1 MKNRRKTKFMSYLLC
16 LAMLVGSLAPATVSY
31 AAVPGEVSGY
41 EAVAESIQEPLAE
54 QLLEE
59 QVEMPSEE
67 PIAESPEEPSGEPD
81 ETETPE
87 AVETPGETET
97 PGAEST
103 PVSTEVPAG
112 ESTPE
117 AMETP
122 EAIETPEVPA
132 ETPSADPDATIDPNA
147 TAEPE
152 ATADPEATIEP
163 AETETPEATEEPES
177 TEMPE
182 ETGEPAD
189 LDYILGRPM
198 TEAERAAEQAAMP
211 HTLRDLPEEI
221 PVESYDSGIAT
232 FARIPASYDS
242 RNEGF
247 NVSVKNQ
254 NPYGSCWTY
263 ATIASMESTLIR
275 KGLADAS
282 EVDLSEWHLAYFA
295 THTGADK
302 LGNTKD
308 DYVKAEG
315 GVQYMDNGG
324 NIQMSAIALS
334 NWKGATLESDY
345 PGNPDRNALSMATRL
360 MKPEDAWQKNRYYMK
375 NCHMSPAE
383 DRDNVKLLIM
393 EYGAVYGSYYHDDYY
408 YKEDTA
414 AYNCDVK
421 GSNHAITVIGW
432 DDNYKKENF
441 YLQPE
446 GDGAWLCKNSWG
458 TTFGD
463 EGYFYISYYDVSFHR
478 KGGNVAAYEA
488 EVLTEGMNNYYYS
501 GGVDFTNYMSV
512 NGIAQVYESKAN
524 PGGSE
529 MITGTGFMT
538 YSANIEYSVQ
548 VYKNPKLVNGA
559 VEDPLSGEPVWNA
572 PETGVTG
579 FAGYQTIDFE
589 KPVQVDEGDLFAVV
603 ITFADTAEVV
613 VDINF
618 AMYSGYNCVY
628 DSYNVTKEGESFAKI
643 PVIEAYLSL
652 YDEKEGITP
661 RMNVFTKTEKT
672 MRLFEENPAGGAAEN
687 LGEFSS
693 VQGAVDA
700 ALANDPTGNYVIEFL
715 KPTTV
720 VGAVEIPETFGSL
733 KLCGTEQTSGK
744 LMVKAPKGTEIIAS
758 SNLIL
763 EDITLESA
771 DETFDISTKNG
782 TLTMKDMVF
791 FASPA
796 KLTGNAA
803 RLFVEGD
810 VSMELT
816 TEYLQGEISGFDRVV
831 IDELFVLNTYD
842 ANTNGAGGEFTEK
855 QTGGTL
861 QATELILNARLD
873 VMGNLSVEECD
884 MAKGTRLVV
893 GHPDRPADAGI
904 TNLRAMEDTY
914 LTITGKFTSAGSV
927 SFYGTNTGTADAPVY
942 LRAGLE
948 AASVTMQDVTMMEAW
963 IESAGPFTISGNVL
977 SEGRGNVLVTR
988 QKPQE
993 NNNIPKTHLEIVG
1006 EVTLAEPED
1015 QITVYVKKE
1024 KPDDPNKE
1032 AAYFWLAAKT
1042 PLLVAA
1048 KASTKCFRASDENL
1062 AVNNNG
1068 CVLGKTGTSIFAYYA
1083 EKWEIEV
1090 IREKDGQET
1099 SVGCYRTFEAATAA
1113 VNALKDKK
1121 SNYTFLLNEHIG
1133 ESDERVELVLPS
1145 YAAHVTVRGK
1155 EFVQAIYLK
1164 SQTITLKTDTT
1175 LDCLDLRT
1183 TSGKID
1189 VAMGAYDL
1197 TLCDV
1202 RETNGF
1208 GKITHDTKKKVA
1220 LRLEQG
1226 TERNQYQFTSVNVD
1240 DLYISDG
1247 IGVKFDGKLT
1257 VANLSLGAD
1266 SWIDVTTKGNAITNL
1281 VSYVPYVENSSV
1293 KYSAIYISSNANLTI
1308 KNNFVS
1314 SESERLYVGSYD
1326 GAVTNLTKDNWFI
1339 SAPNAALSSFYFDYW
1354 GREFKG
1360 CKHDG
1365 KIYYLSPFSAN
1376 VILTY
1381 GESGGYES
1389 AFIDWYQ
1396 AVAEINRLNRKNEHY
1411 LLKLSNSGD
1420 TVPRLLSAEYKKI
1433 NAPSALVMPGK
1444 DKCASFTADGNPGGG
1459 IGRIIWAM
1467 KYKGNITAYGDV
1479 TLKNFYLAP
1488 IKIESKKTYWAPGN
1502 LVLKSNSSGVSRLT
1516 LDNVESTDNT
1526 NRTWSFETVNE
1537 GYGVVFNNITGE
1549 AGKSELYLENE
1560 IGINISGNVTGLKG
1574 FYIAKDSYQQGEI
1587 ISPSIGGKVTV
1598 TELGIWSK
1606 DLPKTENIGISNG
1619 LLVLGQLTADRL
1631 VGANGL
1637 LWVRQTSSSNKNTL
1651 AQIKKTVTVPDG
1663 KPMMIGIIK
1672 PSCSTYTKLIKASS
1686 QGKNPFVES
1695 VRNLPLIKAPAA
1707 SSECFR
1713 ALEFRMGIGSLSI
1726 IIPSGMRYYKDTN
1739 GYIRAED
1746 ADAMSIRIT
1755 AVPTEGE
1762 SSVSYARNWY
1772 EAMKDITK
1780 MGNHYAEYKVELCES
1795 RVYMTGYNTKTK
1807 KETFGSFTMP
1817 TKAKGKI
1824 TITSSQG
1831 VVATLVYSGE
1841 MKVPDGVNLAF
1852 EKVSVDCQNSS
1863 KASVAHKVTIGKN
1876 ANLSLNNMTDSFGNM
1891 SKIAAGN
1898 GSLTLEDTALS
1909 VSGTTSIKNLYVV
1922 YDNNK
1927 LSGKGTITVQHVA
1940 PVEGSLGTV
1949 NVETTSVYTK
1959 NKNGTYTKTK
1969 LSGFSVTGGIEAGAE
1984 VRLTIKKDMAKEPE
1998 GASAFYGKADLRV
2011 ADLDGL
2017 TALNRLAVVK
2027 GNASENRIRIR
2038 LENGSLLSHPA
2049 DGHLITESNGL
2060 YLVQESPAVKVI
2072 SKGGT
2077 TTDYLGYFR
2086 SFDKA
2091 LAAVEASAKKDFA
2104 ISSKNAKCYEV
2115 IFLQEPT
2122 GEVTGVLPKS
2132 AKEIVISHDLGARKM
2147 PLTIKGG
2154 ISHGNASGTVT
2165 IQDMEL
2171 KTTGNVTASALVL
2184 GNTNITA
2191 AGSISLKNLT
2201 MEDAFLLGNKVT
2213 VTKTT
2218 AMAESH
2224 ISAAADKKAST
2235 GTLKLAKLIDTSVDE
2250 QGMNYLSAKAN
2261 DKGATGLSI
2270 SGEILALH
2278 ERNEI
2283 GQRFAIWISKN
2294 KDNTV
2299 SMALMQGTKLCEA
2312 PKADAGLLRPA
2323 YSDIDSW
2330 GMAQWQIDRG
2340 LYKKGTA
2347 LCYGDIS
2354 KVKAVLVNETTTE
2367 DTAYPG
2373 ETLRGSDTGFL
2384 SLKEAFAEINSRKN
2398 KKASYRVYVYEDAA
2412 CKSSGKYTALTLPAY
2427 AKELALEGISGA
2439 YAESGEPEDLV
2450 TLSYLGKVSP
2460 KYPLTLQNIRLDA
2473 YKKSGKKQISG
2484 GPALAGGTN
2493 PVFVSGAVVMNGS
2506 ANINKLSLSGEAALY
2521 VRDGLSAGEVSY
2533 EAGAK
2538 VLLDSSRPLT
2548 LTGTLKPASAG
2559 EKLSLQLRETSAKNG
2574 TKVVKTGFFMQK
2586 PDLDCL
2592 QVKDASG
2599 NSYKLYRD
2607 GRYVYVRK

>member
-1 MKNRRKTKFMSYLLC
+1 MKNRRKTKFLSYLLC

-31 AAVPGEVSGY
+31 AAGPGEVSGY

-67 PIAESPEEPSGEPD
+67 PIAEFPEEPSGEPD
-81 ETETPE
+81 EAETPE
-87 AVETPGETET
+87 VVATPGVTET

-117 AMETP
+117 ATETP
-122 EAIETPEVPA
+122 AAVETPEVPA
-132 ETPSADPDATIDPNA
+132 ETPSADPNATIDPNE

-211 HTLRDLPEEI
+211 RTLRDLPEEI

-345 PGNPDRNALSMATRL
+345 PGNTDKNALSMATRL
-360 MKPEDAWQKNRYYMK
+360 MKPEDAWQKNQYYMK
-375 NCHMSPAE
+375 NCHMSPAK

-414 AYNCDVK
+414 AYNCDLI

-432 DDNYKKENF
+432 DDSYKKENF

-458 TTFGD
+458 KAFGD
-463 EGYFYISYYDVSFHR
+463 EGYFYISYYDASFHR
-478 KGGNVAAYEA
+478 PGGNVAAYEA

-501 GGVDFTNYMSV
+501 GGVDFYNFLSLD
-512 NGIAQVYESKAN
+512 GIAQVYEAKAN
-524 PGGSE
+524 PGGGE
-529 MITGTGFMT
+529 VITGTGFMT
-538 YSANIEYSVQ
+538 YSANVEYSVQ
-548 VYKNPKLVNGA
+548 VYKNPKTVNGV

-589 KPVQVDEGDLFAVV
+589 KPVQVDAGDLFAVV

-613 VDINF
+613 VDINY
-618 AMYSGYNCVY
+618 ALYSGYSCVY
-628 DSYNVTKEGESFAKI
+628 DSHNVTKEGESFAKL
-643 PVIEAYLSL
+643 PVIGGFLSL
-652 YDEKEGITP
+652 HDEKEGITP
-661 RMNVFTKTEKT
+661 RMNVFTKKEKT
-672 MRLFEENPAGGAAEN
+672 VRLLQESGSGQETLGDFYSLQEALHTAAEQN
-687 LGEFSS
+687 NPS
-693 VQGAVDA
+693 
-700 ALANDPTGNYVIEFL
+700 GNYVIEL
-715 KPTTV
+715 LAPTTA
-720 VGAVEIPETFGSL
+720 VGGITVPEEIGSL
-733 KLCGTEQTSGK
+733 KVTGSK
-744 LMVKAPKGTEIIAS
+744 LTVKGTKDAEITSAA
-758 SNLIL
+758 NLSF
-763 EDITLESA
+763 ENITLEST
-771 DETFDISTKNG
+771 DRTFDIQISG
-782 TLTMKDMVF
+782 STLTLNDMVF
-791 FASPA
+791 FVNPA
-796 KLTGNAA
+796 TLTGNGGQ
-803 RLFVEGD
+803 LFVEGD
-810 VSMELT
+810 VSMEFT
-816 TEYLQGEISGFDRVV
+816 TEFLQGEISGFDKVV
-831 IDELFVLNTYD
+831 INNLFVLKTYTVEGI
-842 ANTNGAGGEFTEK
+842 AEGGNLKTE
-855 QTGGTL
+855 
-861 QATELILNARLD
+861 ELLLNARLD
-873 VMGNLSVEECD
+873 VMGDLTAKECD
-884 MAKGTRLVV
+884 LAKGTRLVV
-893 GHPDRPADAGI
+893 GHPDSPSDASI

-914 LTITGKFTSAGSV
+914 LTITGKFVSDGCV
-927 SFYGTNTGTADAPVY
+927 SFYGTNIGTVEEPVY

-963 IESAGPFTISGNVL
+963 IESAGTFTISGNVL

-993 NNNIPKTHLEIVG
+993 NYNIPKTYLEIAG

-1015 QITVYVKKE
+1015 QIAIYVKEE
-1024 KPDDPNKE
+1024 KTDDSDNE

-1048 KASTKCFRASDENL
+1048 KASTKCFRVSDENL
-1062 AVNNNG
+1062 AVSNSG
-1068 CVLGKTGTSIFAYYA
+1068 CVLGKVGTSIFAYYA
-1083 EKWEIEV
+1083 ENWEIEV

-1099 SVGCYRTFEAATAA
+1099 SVGCYRTFEDATAA
-1113 VNALKDKK
+1113 VNTLKDKK
-1121 SNYTFLLNEHIG
+1121 SNYIFLLNDHIG
-1133 ESDERVELVLPS
+1133 ALDERVNLVLPS
-1145 YAAHVTVRGK
+1145 YAAHVTVRGR
-1155 EFVQAIYLK
+1155 EFAQTIYLK
-1164 SQTITLKTDTT
+1164 SQTITLKSDTT
-1175 LDCLDLRT
+1175 LDYLDLRT

-1197 TLCDV
+1197 TLCDI

-1220 LRLEQG
+1220 LRFEQG

-1240 DLYISDG
+1240 DLFIADG
-1247 IGVKFDGKLT
+1247 IGVEFDGKLT

-1266 SWIDVTTKGNAITNL
+1266 SWIDVTTKGNVITNL

-1293 KYSAIYISSNANLTI
+1293 EYSAIYISSNANLTI
-1308 KNNFVS
+1308 KNNFAH

-1326 GAVTNLTKDNWFI
+1326 GAVANLTKDNWFV
-1339 SAPNAALSSFYFDYW
+1339 SAPNAALSSFYFDYL

-1376 VILTY
+1376 VTLAY
-1381 GESGGYES
+1381 GENGGYES

-1411 LLKLSNSGD
+1411 LLKLSNSSD

-1433 NAPSALVMPGK
+1433 NTPSALVMPGK
-1444 DKCASFTADGNPGGG
+1444 DKCASFTADGDAG
-1459 IGRIIWAM
+1459 IIVWAM

-1479 TLKNFYLAP
+1479 TLKNFCLAP

-1516 LDNVESTDNT
+1516 LDGVESD
-1526 NRTWSFETVNE
+1526 WSLETVNE

-1707 SSECFR
+1707 SAENFR
-1713 ALEFRMGIGSLSI
+1713 ALNIISDVSRLSMS
-1726 IIPSGMRYYKDTN
+1726 IPSGMRYYKDTN

-1762 SSVSYARNWY
+1762 ASVSYARNWY

-1780 MGNHYAEYKVELCES
+1780 MGNHYAEYKVELCEN
-1795 RVYMTGYNTKTK
+1795 RAYMTGYNTKTK
-1807 KETFGSFTMP
+1807 KETFGSLTMP
-1817 TKAKGKI
+1817 TKTKAKI
-1824 TITSSQG
+1824 TVTAEQDVS
-1831 VVATLVYSGE
+1831 ATLVYSGE

-1876 ANLSLNNMTDSFGNM
+1876 ANLSLNSMTASFGNM

-1898 GSLTLEDTALS
+1898 GSLTLKDTALS

-1940 PVEGSLGTV
+1940 PVGGSLGTV
-1949 NVETTSVYTK
+1949 TVETTSVYTK

-1998 GASAFYGKADLRV
+1998 GASASYGKADLRV

-2049 DGHLITESNGL
+2049 DGHLITESSGL
-2060 YLVQESPAVKVI
+2060 YLIQEAPAIKVL
-2072 SKGGT
+2072 SEGGT

-2104 ISSKNAKCYEV
+2104 ISSKNAKRYEV

-2165 IQDMEL
+2165 IRDMEL

-2184 GNTNITA
+2184 SNTNITT

-2201 MEDAFLLGNKVT
+2201 MEDAFLLGNKVA

-2235 GTLKLAKLIDTSVDE
+2235 GTLKLAKLIDTSVDG

-2278 ERNEI
+2278 ARNEI

-2299 SMALMQGTKLCEA
+2299 PMALTQGTKLCEA

-2330 GMAQWQIDRG
+2330 GMAQWQMDRG

-2354 KVKAVLVNETTTE
+2354 KIKAVLVNETLAE
-2367 DTAYPG
+2367 DAVYPG
-2373 ETLRGSDTGFL
+2373 ETLCGSDTGFL

-2398 KKASYRVYVYEDAA
+2398 KKASYRVLVYGDAA
-2412 CKSSGKYTALTLPAY
+2412 FKSSGKYTALILPAY

-2559 EKLSLQLRETSAKNG
+2559 AKLSLWLRETSAKSG